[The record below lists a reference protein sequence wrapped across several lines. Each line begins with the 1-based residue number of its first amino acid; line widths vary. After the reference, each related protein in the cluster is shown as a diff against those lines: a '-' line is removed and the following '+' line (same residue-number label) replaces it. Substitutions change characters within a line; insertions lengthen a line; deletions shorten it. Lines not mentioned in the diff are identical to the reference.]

1 MIALPMPMRAPR
13 SRWLL
18 LCSLIA
24 MAGAGA
30 SAVQAQ
36 VAVESTQPLG
46 FGSFAA
52 GNGSV
57 SISPTGVRTSTG
69 EVVALSAHPGQP
81 AQFVVTGDPSMTYAI
96 TLPADGTVAL
106 SNGTTNMPVNGFV
119 SDPAGSGVL
128 SGSGSQV
135 LSVGATL
142 GVSAGQPPGSYSGSF
157 NVTVNYN

>member
-1 MIALPMPMRAPR
+1 MPLRAR
-13 SRWLL
+13 RTRWLL

-24 MAGAGA
+24 MGGAP
-30 SAVQAQ
+30 AVQAQ
-36 VAVESTQPLG
+36 VSVESTQPLA

-57 SISPTGVRTSTG
+57 SISTAGVRTTTG

-81 AQFVVTGDPSMTYAI
+81 AQFLVTGDPNMTYAI
-96 TLPADGTVAL
+96 TLPADGTVTL
-106 SNGTTNMPVNGFV
+106 SNGVTDMPLSGFV